1 MSGVEWLPVKG
12 YEGLYEVSNRGDVRS
27 LDRTVAGRHPGTT
40 SHRTG
45 RLLRPA
51 VNPQFG
57 YRSASLW
64 RDGKRELVGIHRL
77 VMAAFVGPRP
87 AGYHTRHLNGDPS
100 DNRLENLAYG
110 TPSENQ
116 MDRIRH
122 GRHNNAGRPNC
133 KWGHPFTPENTY
145 RQGNGGRGCRACK
158 RRRNAADRQRKQQER
173 AA

>member
-1 MSGVEWLPVKG
+1 MSSAEWLPIKG
-12 YEGLYEVSNRGDVRS
+12 YEGLYEVSNLGEVRS
-27 LDRTVAGRHPGTT
+27 LDRTVAGKHPGTT
-40 SHRTG
+40 SRRVG
-45 RLLRPA
+45 RILKPS
-51 VNPQFG
+51 VNPNFG
-57 YRSASLW
+57 YRSVGLW
-64 RDGKRELVGIHRL
+64 RNGRRELVGIHRL

-87 AGYHTRHLNGDPS
+87 VGDHTRHLNGDPS

-122 GRHNNAGRPNC
+122 GRHNNAGRASC
-133 KWGHPFTPENTY
+133 KWGHLFTPENTY

-158 RRRNAADRQRKQQER
+158 SRRRAAARQRKRQEC